1 MEQDEAARVRALGEI
16 AAEFD
21 LDAIRIRTG
30 DTEIEIVRRDPAAH
44 APGPVVYA
52 APAPPGAL
60 AGPAG
65 AANGA
70 AALGAEAPSPARGAG
85 ANVRRVTAPVVGVF
99 YRAAAPGADPFVE
112 VGSRVQAG
120 DTLCILEAMKLMNEI
135 NSEYAGVVSNI
146 LVENGELVSLGQE
159 LFWIEP

>member
-1 MEQDEAARVRALGEI
+1 MDQDEAARVRALGEI

-21 LDAIRIRTG
+21 LDAIRVRTG

-44 APGPVVYA
+44 APGPMTYAMPSPVTAATAGGA
-52 APAPPGAL
+52 APA
-60 AGPAG
+60 
-65 AANGA
+65 
-70 AALGAEAPSPARGAG
+70 AEAASASAAVAG
-85 ANVRRVTAPVVGVF
+85 ANVRKVTAPVVGVF
-99 YRAAAPGADPFVE
+99 YRSSNPDAEPFVE

-120 DTLCILEAMKLMNEI
+120 QTLCILEAMKLMNEI
-135 NSEYAGVVSNI
+135 TTDHAGVVSRV

>member
-1 MEQDEAARVRALGEI
+1 MEQDEASRVRALGEI

-21 LDAIRIRTG
+21 LDAIRVRTG

-52 APAPPGAL
+52 APAAAAGSAGTPGAVP
-60 AGPAG
+60 GGGEIPA
-65 AANGA
+65 
-70 AALGAEAPSPARGAG
+70 APRGAG
-85 ANVRRVTAPVVGVF
+85 PNVRKVTAPVVGVF
-99 YRAAAPGADPFVE
+99 YRASAPGADPFVE
-112 VGSRVQAG
+112 VGSRVQVG

-135 NSEYAGVVSNI
+135 NSEFAGVVANV

>member
-1 MEQDEAARVRALGEI
+1 MEQDEASRVRALGEI

-21 LDAIRIRTG
+21 LDAIRVRTG
-30 DTEIEIVRRDPAAH
+30 DTEIEIVRRDPAAQ
-44 APGPVVYA
+44 APGPIVYA
-52 APAPPGAL
+52 AAAPGLPGA
-60 AGPAG
+60 APSGAAGGGEVPSAARGPA
-65 AANGA
+65 
-70 AALGAEAPSPARGAG
+70 
-85 ANVRRVTAPVVGVF
+85 ANVRKVTAPVVGVF

-112 VGSRVQAG
+112 VGSRVQVG

-135 NSEYAGVVSNI
+135 NSEFAGVVANV

>member
-1 MEQDEAARVRALGEI
+1 MEQDEASRVRALGEI

-21 LDAIRIRTG
+21 LDAIRVRTG
-30 DTEIEIVRRDPAAH
+30 ETEIEIVRRDPAVH
-44 APGPVVYA
+44 APAPFAYA
-52 APAPPGAL
+52 APPV
-60 AGPAG
+60 
-65 AANGA
+65 
-70 AALGAEAPSPARGAG
+70 AALGAPAPGALPPGGGEIPAASRGPG
-85 ANVRRVTAPVVGVF
+85 PNVRMVTAPLVGVF

-112 VGSRVQAG
+112 IGSRVKVG

-135 NSEYAGVVSNI
+135 NTDHAGVVASI